1 MFQSRVFMKKM
12 TKKLFLNYRDTKGQI
27 TNIAKKLLDSN
38 YLYILYELDNL
49 IVFYNYE
56 DDYELDLFYAENIT
70 KEVTEKDIQE
80 LNKYLN
86 ADITQLQN
94 PVYRFKKENQKST
107 RVSDLHEEGIVNK
120 TKGKRIIRAVDNIFY
135 DTYSTEDLTLYK
147 LINLVKK
154 DNDSKG
160 LSYLKNIIVD
170 NIEYPEDRE
179 LTEIDAFLL
188 GLIDFLVVDNE
199 TFRQLKKSYR
209 GIGNNMFKQIIEN
222 LRYVYSHYLYV
233 KADTES
239 EYIQLFVRDKKLF
252 KVGEEENVIENLWE
266 LPKSYFDRL
275 NGLLFTDEIPLN
287 IIYPEE
293 NFVEINYYGLIYQVL
308 DVDVHETLQWLFKNK
323 PYNKKVNLF
332 EIDGSIIQAY
342 GKVYVNGVKLKEEKL
357 KQYEG

>member
-1 MFQSRVFMKKM
+1 MKKM

-27 TNIAKKLLDSN
+27 TSTVKKLLDSN
-38 YLYILYELDNL
+38 YLFILYELDNL

-86 ADITQLQN
+86 ADITQLQD
-94 PVYRFKKENQKST
+94 PVYRYKKENQKST

-135 DTYSTEDLTLYK
+135 DTYSTEDLILYK
-147 LINLVKK
+147 LINLVRK
-154 DNDSKG
+154 DNDNKG
-160 LSYLKNIIVD
+160 LSYIKNIVVD
-170 NIEYPEDRE
+170 NLKYPEDRE

-199 TFRQLKKSYR
+199 TFRQLQKAYR
-209 GIGNNMFKQIIEN
+209 GISNNIYKVILDNLEFTTQHYKYINSDSIGSHTRLFIKHKEDLTEKENKEIMEN
-222 LRYVYSHYLYV
+222 LY
-233 KADTES
+233 D
-239 EYIQLFVRDKKLF
+239 
-252 KVGEEENVIENLWE
+252 

-275 NGLLFTDEIPLN
+275 NGLPFTDEIPLD

-308 DVDVHETLQWLFKNK
+308 DIDVHETLQWLFKNK